1 MFKYYFPSV
10 LKLLKVYEDVEK
22 QPVQGENIRK
32 TKKEIEHSAAEW
44 SKTHDNG
51 AILGGFSAA
60 ARYAPTVRY
69 QKAEIYV
76 EPQFVQE
83 FVKDLELQPVNTGGN
98 VVITIPH
105 DETPCMYA
113 KPVHDTLVT
122 SPAQTVIDLLGDA
135 GRGEEAAEAI
145 MRREYPERTEDER
158 RTEKGN

>member
-1 MFKYYFPSV
+1 MIDSV
-10 LKLLKVYEDVEK
+10 D
-22 QPVQGENIRK
+22 
-32 TKKEIEHSAAEW
+32 
-44 SKTHDNG
+44 D
-51 AILGGFSAA
+51 
-60 ARYAPTVRY
+60 
-69 QKAEIYV
+69 
-76 EPQFVQE
+76 

-145 MRREYPERTEDER
+145 LRREYPERTEDER